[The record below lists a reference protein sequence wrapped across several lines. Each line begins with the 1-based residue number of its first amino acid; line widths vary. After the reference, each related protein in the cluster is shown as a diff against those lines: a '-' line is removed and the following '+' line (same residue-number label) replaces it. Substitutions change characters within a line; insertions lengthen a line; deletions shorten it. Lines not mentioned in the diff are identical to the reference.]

1 MYFCRV
7 KIISEPIEFYCETH
21 SSKASDLL
29 YHLNR
34 ETYIKIL
41 NPRMIAGQLQGGF
54 LTMISKMLK
63 PSNILEIGTFTGY
76 SALCLAEGLQPNGA
90 LHTIE
95 IDEELEE
102 IITKYFNLS
111 EHKENLH
118 LHIGN
123 ALEII
128 PKLNKTWDLVF
139 IDAEKT
145 EYLQYYEMV
154 LPHVQKGGF
163 ILIDNVLW
171 NGKVTEP
178 IAENDRD
185 TQAIV
190 EFNQFIQN
198 DGRVNN
204 LLLPLRDGLLLIEKL

>member
-1 MYFCRV
+1 M
-7 KIISEPIEFYCETH
+7 
-21 SSKASDLL
+21 L
-29 YHLNR
+29 
-34 ETYIKIL
+34 
-41 NPRMIAGQLQGGF
+41 AGQLQGGF

-63 PSNILEIGTFTGY
+63 PVNILEIGTFTGY
-76 SALCLAEGLQPNGA
+76 SALCLAEGLQPNGE

-111 EHKENLH
+111 EHKEKLH
-118 LHIGN
+118 KHIGN

-128 PKLNKTWDLVF
+128 PALNKVWDLVF

-154 LPHVQKGGF
+154 LPHVKNGGF

-171 NGKVTEP
+171 NGKVIEP
-178 IAENDRD
+178 VAEHDAE
-185 TQAIV
+185 TQTIV
-190 EFNQFIQN
+190 EFNHFIQN
-198 DGRVNN
+198 DSRVNN
-204 LLLPLRDGLLLIEKL
+204 LILPLRDGLLLIEKL